1 MSTNRLRIAFAG
13 TPDFAVPVLA
23 ALLGGPHTVV
33 GVWTQPDRP
42 AGRGRAL
49 AASPVKQLAL
59 RHDIPVFQP
68 QGLKDPAAQQALRDL
83 QPDLMIVVAY
93 GLILPPA
100 VLAIPRHGCWNVHAS
115 LLPRWRGAAPIQ
127 RAIEAGDARSGVCL
141 MLMEAGLDTGPV
153 LLSLETPISDAD
165 TAQDLHD
172 RLAALGAQVVKD
184 GLALLR
190 AGIRPVPQPQ
200 AAAGGTHARKLDKA
214 EALLDVA
221 QPAVVLARKVRAFLP
236 WPVAEVAL
244 DGERLRVHAAQALDV
259 AAAAAPGT
267 ILAAGRDGIDL
278 ATGAGVLRLLAVQRP
293 GGRVLP
299 VADYLNAR
307 PALRDGAR

>member
-1 MSTNRLRIAFAG
+1 
-13 TPDFAVPVLA
+13 V
-23 ALLGGPHTVV
+23 
-33 GVWTQPDRP
+33 
-42 AGRGRAL
+42 
-49 AASPVKQLAL
+49 
-59 RHDIPVFQP
+59 
-68 QGLKDPAAQQALRDL
+68 
-83 QPDLMIVVAY
+83 
-93 GLILPPA
+93 
-100 VLAIPRHGCWNVHAS
+100 
-115 LLPRWRGAAPIQ
+115 
-127 RAIEAGDARSGVCL
+127 
-141 MLMEAGLDTGPV
+141 
-153 LLSLETPISDAD
+153 
-165 TAQDLHD
+165 
-172 RLAALGAQVVKD
+172 
-184 GLALLR
+184 
-190 AGIRPVPQPQ
+190 
-200 AAAGGTHARKLDKA
+200 THARKLDKA